1 MANLNVLS
9 VVMRSLLGEQRADSL
24 RINRA
29 VLPTPPQ
36 FLNTQSVKLTCRC
49 DNGKSVLFS
58 ADSFVV
64 SLPQR
69 KFNYS
74 ITKI

>member
-29 VLPTPPQ
+29 VLPTPPPI
-36 FLNTQSVKLTCRC
+36 S
-49 DNGKSVLFS
+49 
-58 ADSFVV
+58 
-64 SLPQR
+64 
-69 KFNYS
+69 
-74 ITKI
+74 